1 MQSQPTKLK
10 FYNDQPTHI
19 GKHLMGMSYDAAAY
33 THQALA
39 IESQVKNWQVTHRT
53 STPGYFFVDTPQGYY
68 LVKSSLNR
76 TGTIGV
82 HYHQGIQ
89 FLKSEAQRHCLTP
102 ALGFRIINNS
112 KGINDFVLI
121 TLDEHRKVSAPNS
134 IFTLSTKGRTYNS
147 LHFQA
152 LSQFTLLAAVRYDP
166 YRGQFVSLQIP
177 LTVKHRVV

>member
-1 MQSQPTKLK
+1 
-10 FYNDQPTHI
+10 
-19 GKHLMGMSYDAAAY
+19 MGMSYDAAAY
-33 THQALA
+33 THQALL
-39 IESQVKNWQVTHRT
+39 IESWGKDWQVTHRI
-53 STPGYFFVDTPQGYY
+53 STPGYFFVDTPQGDY

-82 HYHQGIQ
+82 HDHQGIE
-89 FLKSEAQRHCLTP
+89 FLKSEAQRHSRTP
-102 ALGFRIINNS
+102 ALGFRIINTS
-112 KGINDFVLI
+112 KDINDFVLI

-166 YRGQFVSLQIP
+166 YRGQIVSSQIP
-177 LTVKHRVV
+177 LTVKQRVV